1 MTLQSVFALG
11 IILGVLISP
20 LIADLKGKRIAIGW
34 CLISMFVGY
43 LCIFF
48 GILNKLYFI
57 IGLGQILS
65 AFGSVPAAT
74 ISYSVSSDF
83 FSDDL
88 RQKSVMFYCAAW

>member
-1 MTLQSVFALG
+1 M
-11 IILGVLISP
+11 
-20 LIADLKGKRIAIGW
+20 
-34 CLISMFVGY
+34 
-43 LCIFF
+43 
-48 GILNKLYFI
+48 